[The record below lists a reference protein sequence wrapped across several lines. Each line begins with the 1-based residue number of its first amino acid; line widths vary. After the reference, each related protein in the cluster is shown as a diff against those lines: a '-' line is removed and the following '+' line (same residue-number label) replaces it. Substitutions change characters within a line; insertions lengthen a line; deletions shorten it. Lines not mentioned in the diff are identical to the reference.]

1 MTVFD
6 KIESQQGN
14 VKDAVWMVGEEVK
27 DICRKEPHCAEIVM
41 QDLENPDMSLA
52 MCEKNIKAYAD
63 NHRTGNFACVP
74 PQVADEIIREFY
86 GLPATGAAAPA
97 DPQTMAYEK
106 PAVIDLADLF

>member
-6 KIESQQGN
+6 KIESQQGK
-14 VKDAVWMVGEEVK
+14 VKDAVWMVGEQLK

-86 GLPATGAAAPA
+86 GLPAAGAAAPA